1 MLRELGANAAISEP
15 RLASMNARLDEALG
29 REEAIRLEPI
39 EQSLDLGLPAVAAVT
54 VTVTVTD
61 IGTDIGTGTGNGL
74 AVSLRASLGRG
85 MAEQLRAQLDAALVA
100 LRQQLQRPALQR
112 QALLHRQLQAQRPP
126 GRRKGVADPSGA
138 ANGVIVG
145 GSTQSL
151 TTLSLAGS
159 PVACAPGRS
168 GMPIASRTLFSI
180 SIARSGFSFR
190 KSRALSLPWP
200 IFSPL

>member
-15 RLASMNARLDEALG
+15 CLAGVDARLDEALD
-29 REEAIRLEPI
+29 REEAICLEPI

-54 VTVTVTD
+54 VTVTVTV
-61 IGTDIGTGTGNGL
+61 TDIGTGTGNGL

-100 LRQQLQRPALQR
+100 LRQQLQRPAFQR
-112 QALLHRQLQAQRPP
+112 QALLHHQPQAQRPP
-126 GRRKGVADPSGA
+126 GRPKGVADPSGA
-138 ANGVIVG
+138 SEWSERG